1 MYTYW
6 CSIKIN
12 KQAQVKIK
20 PQEIKLRETTLSRKR
35 LTQMIQLMEFL
46 DTNITMIMLNIGVLY
61 IF

>member
-6 CSIKIN
+6 CSSKIN

-35 LTQMIQLMEFL
+35 LTQMN
-46 DTNITMIMLNIGVLY
+46 DSANGVFRHQY
-61 IF
+61 HNEYA